1 MHRSVD
7 AGGAFVGGEE
17 EGANRWRTEAE
28 ALMAVVAEGKGC
40 GTGRTRMRPIPDASM
55 EKLMSFIKSFVK
67 LGIFL
72 HERA

>member
-1 MHRSVD
+1 MADRGRSPD
-7 AGGAFVGGEE
+7 GSCSGG
-17 EGANRWRTEAE
+17 
-28 ALMAVVAEGKGC
+28 KQC